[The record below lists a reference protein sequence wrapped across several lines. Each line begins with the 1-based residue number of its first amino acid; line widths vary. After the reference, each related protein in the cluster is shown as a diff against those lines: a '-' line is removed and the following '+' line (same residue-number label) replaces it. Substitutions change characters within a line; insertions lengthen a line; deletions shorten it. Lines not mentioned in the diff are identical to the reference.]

1 MESRKVV
8 SRADFGGFWKVKYSD
23 GTEKN
28 IPKNGNGNGNGK
40 RGEKPTRISPKIR
53 TPKDQSQDRV
63 NLKTGRSLIDEG
75 FLSLPRKFIRTYHK
89 LGITKQEFL
98 LIVHVW
104 SYKFGQSN
112 PYPKMQTI
120 AKEMGVEAHVV
131 TNLTRKLI
139 AKGFLKTKAL
149 YSNKPGE
156 GPHRAT
162 TEWDLEGLFN
172 EIESLK

>member
-1 MESRKVV
+1 MESRVKK
-8 SRADFGGFWKVKYSD
+8 RIDYGGFVKLIFED
-23 GTEKN
+23 GNEQNVLKD
-28 IPKNGNGNGNGK
+28 GNGNGNG

-75 FLSLPRKFIRTYHK
+75 FLALPRKFIRTYHN

-98 LIVHVW
+98 LIIHVW

-112 PYPKMQTI
+112 PYPKMQTV

-172 EIESLK
+172 EIENLK